1 MPEIFDFLKDNA
13 HGADTGG
20 KNITL
25 ARQGEQLLA
34 APKFVARKT
43 PSQENFNPDDT
54 IARLHF
60 PDSISP
66 KAAAWLLDHV
76 NAIAVAPTNSPA
88 YDPDEISKGYNFVVR
103 SNEFNEL
110 INKPITPEAVLQD
123 DMATQFFMDM
133 INDSQKIRAVKSDPK
148 TSKFFWETRQ
158 YLIKFTEHSFDT
170 TDNIRDYVNF
180 LYSWASD
187 NIRNQEMTK
196 EQQKA
201 EDIFKEYLFLLIK
214 KVELAKSE
222 SEKRKLIKHIIAS
235 VIFDDTGMSYKINQF
250 NGNIG
255 KLKATTPPS
264 MAVILDNGAHAD
276 FFKLD
281 SNKYYKF
288 MNYIDVS
295 KTKMPFDFSN
305 IEINSDFVCSGA
317 RAKIVFPKRINGF
330 IDCSNTDIKLLGLD
344 KIPNGTTYID
354 FSGTVKKFADLLN
367 IKFPK
372 SVCEIR
378 LSRSVLNAVAKD
390 ASMLDEFRQFQNK
403 NPNIEIWDSKHALSL
418 QNILTSAL
426 NQIEQKRAVKPVAS
440 SVAAT
445 QKANT
450 TTKTEQWLSRKE
462 IVELCRV
469 DAQFNEISVDEKL
482 VKYAI
487 KTNNQIKSCT
497 KTCDGQSV
505 VCVHVDSV
513 DLLKQTMLQLYQ
525 ENVVSKTPKV
535 TTQPT
540 KTKAQKT
547 EVKVKKV
554 KQTIKIEKYIPKQ
567 IWKSICNA
575 CGDSLNLLYSVL
587 ERIDK
592 VNINYATLTPHTP
605 LQYFD
610 KNNTKKIIP
619 NTEVKSGCAASQH
632 IENNDNRRIVWTI
645 NPDDKIMVAIAFF
658 ADHVNN
664 VQSMKMYN
672 SVAIPNAT
680 KGQNID
686 GVTVN
691 NDFVERSDYL
701 KVSELLQTYSKKIE
715 ERKKQVPSEAP
726 APTRAKR
733 PRIARTTSQ
742 QAVTSQP
749 AQQPV
754 ATARHA
760 TLVDV
765 KSLDVQIENFI
776 KHLDIEIKRLA
787 NDIVRNA
794 DDAKRQL
801 RNVEEMKKLLQ
812 EKISLQKEL

>member
-1 MPEIFDFLKDNA
+1 MSEIFDFLKDNA

-20 KNITL
+20 KNITI
-25 ARQGEQLLA
+25 ARQEGQLLA
-34 APKFVARKT
+34 APKFVVHKT
-43 PSQENFNPDDT
+43 PSQEKFNPDDT
-54 IARLHF
+54 IARLRF

-76 NAIAVAPTNSPA
+76 NAIAVAPVNSPA
-88 YDPDEISKGYNFVVR
+88 YDPDEVSKGYNFVVR
-103 SNEFNEL
+103 FNEFNEF
-110 INKPITPEAVLQD
+110 INKPITPEDILQD
-123 DMATQFFMDM
+123 DVATQFFMDM

-222 SEKRKLIKHIIAS
+222 SEKRKLIQHIIAS

-264 MAVILDNGAHAD
+264 MAVILDNGAHTD

-317 RAKIVFPKRINGF
+317 RAKIVFPKRINGS

-344 KIPNGTTYID
+344 KIPTGTTHID

-390 ASMLDEFRQFQNK
+390 VSMLSEFRQFQNK

-426 NQIEQKRAVKPVAS
+426 NQIEQKHAVKPVAAP
-440 SVAAT
+440 VVGPQQT
-445 QKANT
+445 NT

-462 IVELCRV
+462 IVELCRA
-469 DAQFNEISVDEKL
+469 DAQFNEIDTDIERL
-482 VKYAI
+482 VRHAI

-505 VCVHVDSV
+505 ACVHVDSV
-513 DLLKQTMLQLYQ
+513 DLLKQTMLQLH
-525 ENVVSKTPKV
+525 KTNTVREPSKV
-535 TTQPT
+535 TPQPT
-540 KTKAQKT
+540 ETKAQKT

-575 CGDSLNLLYSVL
+575 CGDNLNLLYSVL

-672 SVAIPNAT
+672 SVAIPNAA
-680 KGQNID
+680 KGQNMD

-701 KVSELLQTYSKKIE
+701 KVSELLQTYGQKIAN
-715 ERKKQVPSEAP
+715 KQKDTIAP
-726 APTRAKR
+726 DQTRAKR
-733 PRIARTTSQ
+733 PRIARVASQ
-742 QAVTSQP
+742 QAATSQP
-749 AQQPV
+749 AQQQV
-754 ATARHA
+754 ATHRHA

-765 KSLDVQIENFI
+765 KSLDAQIENFI
-776 KHLDIEIKRLA
+776 KYLDIEIKRLA
-787 NDIVRNA
+787 NDTVRNA

-812 EKISLQKEL
+812 EKISLQKEM

>member
-1 MPEIFDFLKDNA
+1 MPEKFDFLKDNA
-13 HGADTGG
+13 HGADMGD
-20 KNITL
+20 KRITP
-25 ARQGEQLLA
+25 AHPGHLLA
-34 APKFVARKT
+34 ASKFVATKT
-43 PSQENFNPDDT
+43 SPQKKFNPDDT

-66 KAAAWLLDHV
+66 KAAAWLLERV
-76 NAIAVAPTNSPA
+76 NAIAVAPINSPA
-88 YDPDEISKGYNFVVR
+88 YDPDEVSKGYNFIVR
-103 SNEFNEL
+103 FNEFNEF
-110 INKPITPEAVLQD
+110 INKPITPEDILQD

-133 INDSQKIRAVKSDPK
+133 TNDSQKIKTVKSDPE
-148 TSKFFWETRQ
+148 TSKNFWITRQ
-158 YLIKFTEHSFDT
+158 FLIKFTEHSFDT

-187 NIRNQEMTK
+187 NIRNQEMTN
-196 EQQKA
+196 EQRKA

-222 SEKRKLIKHIIAS
+222 SEKRKLIQHIIAS
-235 VIFDDTGMSYKINQF
+235 VMFDDTGMSYKINQF

-378 LSRSVLNAVAKD
+378 LSRSMLNAVAKD
-390 ASMLDEFRQFQNK
+390 ASMLSEFRQFQNE
-403 NPNIEIWDSKHALSL
+403 NPNIEIWDSKHTLSL

-426 NQIEQKRAVKPVAS
+426 NQIEQKRATKQVTAPV
-440 SVAAT
+440 VGPQQT
-445 QKANT
+445 NT

-462 IVELCRV
+462 IVELCRG
-469 DAQFNEISVDEKL
+469 DAQFNKIDTDIERL
-482 VKYAI
+482 VRQAI

-505 VCVHVDSV
+505 MCVHVDSV
-513 DLLKQTMLQLYQ
+513 DLLKQTMLQLHKTNAVR
-525 ENVVSKTPKV
+525 EPSKVTPK
-535 TTQPT
+535 PT
-540 KTKAQKT
+540 ETKPQKT
-547 EVKVKKV
+547 EVKAKKV

-610 KNNTKKIIP
+610 KNNTKQIIP

-680 KGQNID
+680 KGQNMD
-686 GVTVN
+686 GVIMN

-701 KVSELLQTYSKKIE
+701 KVSELLQTYRQKIAN
-715 ERKKQVPSEAP
+715 KQKDTIAP
-726 APTRAKR
+726 DQPRAKR

-742 QAVTSQP
+742 P

-754 ATARHA
+754 ATHRHA

-776 KHLDIEIKRLA
+776 MHLDIEIKRLA
-787 NDIVRNA
+787 NDTIRNA

-812 EKISLQKEL
+812 EKISLQKEM

>member
-1 MPEIFDFLKDNA
+1 MSEKFDFLKDNA
-13 HGADTGG
+13 HGADMGD
-20 KNITL
+20 KRITP
-25 ARQGEQLLA
+25 AHPGHLLA
-34 APKFVARKT
+34 ASKFVATKT
-43 PSQENFNPDDT
+43 SPQKKFNPDDT

-66 KAAAWLLDHV
+66 KAAAWLLEHV
-76 NAIAVAPTNSPA
+76 NAIAVAPINSPA
-88 YDPDEISKGYNFVVR
+88 YDPDEVSKGYNFIVR
-103 SNEFNEL
+103 FNEFNEF
-110 INKPITPEAVLQD
+110 INKPITPEDILQD

-133 INDSQKIRAVKSDPK
+133 TNDSQKIKTVKSDPE
-148 TSKFFWETRQ
+148 TSKNFWITREF
-158 YLIKFTEHSFDT
+158 LIKFTEHSFDT
-170 TDNIRDYVNF
+170 TDNIRNYVNF

-187 NIRNQEMTK
+187 NIRNQEITK

-222 SEKRKLIKHIIAS
+222 SEKRKLIQHIIAS
-235 VIFDDTGMSYKINQF
+235 VMFDDTGMSYKINQF

-378 LSRSVLNAVAKD
+378 LSRSMLNAVAKD
-390 ASMLDEFRQFQNK
+390 ASMLSEFRQFQNE
-403 NPNIEIWDSKHALSL
+403 NPNIEIWDSKHTLSL
-418 QNILTSAL
+418 QKILTSAL
-426 NQIEQKRAVKPVAS
+426 NQIEQKRIAKQ
-440 SVAAT
+440 VAAPVVDT
-445 QKANT
+445 PKT
-450 TTKTEQWLSRKE
+450 KTETKTEQWLSRKE
-462 IVELCRV
+462 IVELCRG
-469 DAQFNEISVDEKL
+469 DAQFVDIDTDIERL
-482 VKYAI
+482 VRHAI

-505 VCVHVDSV
+505 MCVHVESV
-513 DLLKQTMLQLYQ
+513 DLLKQTMLQLYKTNAVR
-525 ENVVSKTPKV
+525 EPSKVTPK
-535 TTQPT
+535 PT
-540 KTKAQKT
+540 ETKPQKT

-610 KNNTKKIIP
+610 KNNKKQIIP
-619 NTEVKSGCAASQH
+619 NTEVKGGCAASQH

-664 VQSMKMYN
+664 VQSMKIYN

-701 KVSELLQTYSKKIE
+701 KVSELLQTYRQKIAN
-715 ERKKQVPSEAP
+715 KQKDTIAP
-726 APTRAKR
+726 DQPRAKR

-742 QAVTSQP
+742 P

-754 ATARHA
+754 ATPRHA

-776 KHLDIEIKRLA
+776 MHLDTEIKRLA
-787 NDIVRNA
+787 NDTVRNA

-812 EKISLQKEL
+812 EKISLQKEM